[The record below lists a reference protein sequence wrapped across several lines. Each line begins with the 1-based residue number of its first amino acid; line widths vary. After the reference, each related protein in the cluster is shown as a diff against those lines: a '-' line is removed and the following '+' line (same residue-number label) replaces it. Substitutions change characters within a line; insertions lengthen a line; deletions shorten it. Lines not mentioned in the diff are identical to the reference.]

1 MMLRGNRWQLVALIV
16 AAFVFVGVAISRPA
30 PQPAPQA
37 TSTAAPQTVASLTP
51 TSTTVPGE
59 TPVPTAPPVIEV
71 VQTAHDGV
79 PTYREA
85 LIGRVQRLNPL
96 FATLNPVDADIT
108 SLIFEG
114 LTAINVFGEPVPA
127 LAESWLTSSD
137 GLEYVFTLR
146 DDVLWH
152 DGERFT
158 AADVAFTM
166 SLLRSPDFPGQ
177 RALRDFWRTV
187 ETEQLS
193 DTLIRFRLTQ
203 PLGSF
208 PDALRIG
215 ILPAHVF
222 TGMPVAELA
231 AHPFNL
237 APIGTGPYQLEA
249 LRGADGVIS
258 QVDLRVSP
266 NFRQRPEAQNAYHVE
281 RVTFTLVDTLD
292 AALAALAEGTVDGF
306 AARSRQERAPLL
318 DLAINGVVLPHNT
331 LEPTL
336 GVVIFNWASESYPVF
351 TEERVRRALLLGADR
366 RKLVERTTLY
376 TQAVP
381 AESPLIAGG
390 WAADPLLHTP
400 YDPSQ
405 AAFLLNE
412 ARIDLPE
419 VTVEEGTPTP
429 DPALASRLNFTLLVA
444 NDPVL
449 IDVAQQLAAQWAALN
464 VTVTV
469 EPLDGTQL
477 QERLDAGLFHAALVE
492 LTQLGTAD
500 PDVYD
505 FWHDV
510 EYPDG
515 KNVGGVNDRL
525 MSEMLER
532 ARREPNGLN
541 RKQAYQIFQTEF
553 MKQAIAIPLY
563 YPIYTYAMSPRVTNV
578 QLGYL
583 GVPSDR
589 FVGIG
594 QWELAE

>member
-1 MMLRGNRWQLVALIV
+1 
-16 AAFVFVGVAISRPA
+16 
-30 PQPAPQA
+30 
-37 TSTAAPQTVASLTP
+37 
-51 TSTTVPGE
+51 
-59 TPVPTAPPVIEV
+59 
-71 VQTAHDGV
+71 
-79 PTYREA
+79 
-85 LIGRVQRLNPL
+85 
-96 FATLNPVDADIT
+96 
-108 SLIFEG
+108 
-114 LTAINVFGEPVPA
+114 
-127 LAESWLTSSD
+127 
-137 GLEYVFTLR
+137 
-146 DDVLWH
+146 
-152 DGERFT
+152 
-158 AADVAFTM
+158 
-166 SLLRSPDFPGQ
+166 
-177 RALRDFWRTV
+177 
-187 ETEQLS
+187 
-193 DTLIRFRLTQ
+193 
-203 PLGSF
+203 
-208 PDALRIG
+208 
-215 ILPAHVF
+215 
-222 TGMPVAELA
+222 
-231 AHPFNL
+231 
-237 APIGTGPYQLEA
+237 
-249 LRGADGVIS
+249 VIS

-292 AALAALAEGTVDGF
+292 AALTALAEGTVDGF

>member
-16 AAFVFVGVAISRPA
+16 AALVFVGVAISRPA
-30 PQPAPQA
+30 PQPVPSPTQ
-37 TSTAAPQTVASLTP
+37 TAAPQTAST
-51 TSTTVPGE
+51 E
-59 TPVPTAPPVIEV
+59 TPSPTTAPDETPLPTFAPVIEV
-71 VQTAHDGV
+71 VQTANDGV

-96 FATLNPVDADIT
+96 FASLNPVDADIT
-108 SLIFEG
+108 ALIFQG
-114 LTAINVFGEPVPA
+114 LTTINVFGEPTPA
-127 LAESWLTSSD
+127 LAESWLTSAD

-193 DTLIRFRLTQ
+193 DTLVRFRLTQ

-215 ILPAHVF
+215 ILPEHVF
-222 TGMPVAELA
+222 TGMPASELA
-231 AHPFNL
+231 SHPFNF
-237 APIGTGPYQLEA
+237 APVGTGPYQLES
-249 LRGADGVIS
+249 LRGSDGMIT

-266 NFRQRPEAQNAYHVE
+266 NFRLRPEAQDAY
-281 RVTFTLVDTLD
+281 RVDRVSFVLVDNYD
-292 AALAALAEGTVDGF
+292 AALVALAEGAVDGL
-306 AARSRQERAPLL
+306 AARSRQERAPMLEMAVKGL
-318 DLAINGVVLPHNT
+318 ILPHNAIA
-331 LEPTL
+331 PTL
-336 GVVIFNWASESYPVF
+336 GVVIFNWANESYPVF

-366 RKLVERTTLY
+366 RKLVERTALY

-390 WAADPLLHTP
+390 WAADPLLNTP

-429 DPALASRLNFTLLVA
+429 DPALAARLNFTLLVA

-449 IDVAQQLAAQWAALN
+449 IDVAQQLVAQWAALN

-469 EPLDGTQL
+469 EPVDGAQL

-505 FWHDV
+505 FWHAV

-515 KNVGGVNDRL
+515 KNVGGVDNRL
-525 MSEMLER
+525 ISEMLER

-541 RKQAYQIFQTEF
+541 RKQAYQVFQTEF

-563 YPIYTYAMSPRVTNV
+563 YPIYTYAISPRVTNV

-594 QWELAE
+594 QWVLSE